1 MKCNLLQQGSVNADE
16 LLDDVTEAASE
27 PSTLTSGD
35 VGIIT
40 NVLEEVSVGAL
51 QNETVSV
58 EWLQV

>member
-58 EWLQV
+58 EWL

>member
-1 MKCNLLQQGSVNADE
+1 MKCNLLQQGLVNADE

-58 EWLQV
+58 EWL